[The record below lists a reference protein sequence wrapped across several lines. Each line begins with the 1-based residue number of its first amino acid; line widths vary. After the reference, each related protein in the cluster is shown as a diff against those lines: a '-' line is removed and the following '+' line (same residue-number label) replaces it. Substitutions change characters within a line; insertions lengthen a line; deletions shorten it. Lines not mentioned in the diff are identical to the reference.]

1 MKDHLYQIINQLYIS
16 NLIWVTFLF
25 FSFYIVVMIFYSYNS
40 FLSVNSLRYKGKQRV
55 HEGEIP
61 RLGGLII
68 YLSLLSSTFFIDNS
82 QFSTLQLTLFC
93 LLPMIAIITKEDL
106 THNVDYRIRFV
117 ILIFTSM
124 ILTFFNK
131 DNLPMVEH
139 IIVISD
145 LFYSPVFRFAFFT
158 ICLIALA
165 NGFNFI
171 DGMNGLLS
179 VYILGALMSCIQ
191 LSFFVQDISISLP
204 IIFYV
209 LLISLFLIINYPW
222 GKLFLGDGGAYLMA
236 LLIGVWVIHFFS
248 IYESISS
255 WNAGLIFFYP
265 IAEVSYS
272 FVRKLL
278 QKRSPFMPD
287 REHLHLK
294 VFDIINGSL
303 KNSRLANNLTTF
315 FLAIFWLAPPLI
327 LPWVYDNQLMVGL
340 SLFVMSS
347 IYIIINRVIPA
358 YDNLKK

>member
-1 MKDHLYQIINQLYIS
+1 MQY
-16 NLIWVTFLF
+16 FA
-25 FSFYIVVMIFYSYNS
+25 M
-40 FLSVNSLRYKGKQRV
+40 
-55 HEGEIP
+55 
-61 RLGGLII
+61 
-68 YLSLLSSTFFIDNS
+68 
-82 QFSTLQLTLFC
+82 
-93 LLPMIAIITKEDL
+93 
-106 THNVDYRIRFV
+106 
-117 ILIFTSM
+117 
-124 ILTFFNK
+124 
-131 DNLPMVEH
+131 
-139 IIVISD
+139 ISD

-158 ICLIALA
+158 VCLIALA

-179 VYILGALMSCIQ
+179 FYILGALMSCIQ
-191 LSFFVQDISISLP
+191 LSFFVQDVSISLP
-204 IIFYV
+204 IIFYA
-209 LLISLFLIINYPW
+209 LLISLFVIINYPW

-294 VFDIINGSL
+294 VFDIINGTL
-303 KNSRLANNLTTF
+303 KNSRLANNLTT

-327 LPWVYDNQLMVGL
+327 LPWVYDSQLMVGL
-340 SLFVMSS
+340 SLVVMSS
-347 IYIIINRVIPA
+347 TYIIINRVIPA